1 MEVKFADSFF
11 ESLKVLKR
19 HNTWWYRTYRTI
31 TDDIPQF
38 FKNIYLFRKELY
50 KHRWWDY
57 SFTLMMLKRS
67 LEIQVEGMEKQG
79 WEVKDSLDKKISKI
93 KRVIEILE
101 NRVEVNY
108 LELAEKILGPLHDWD
123 FLGNDDN
130 VTEEEKAH
138 NKKVY
143 ALAEKIEKKDFKEL
157 WRILEGQDYKSYD
170 KEKHGDFEKW
180 YDGSGILGWWD

>member
-19 HNTWWYRTYRTI
+19 HNTWWYKTYRTI

-57 SFTLMMLKRS
+57 TFTLMILKKS
-67 LEIQVEGMEKQG
+67 LEIQVNGMEKKG
-79 WEVKDSLDKKISKI
+79 WEEKETLDKKIIKM

-101 NRVEVNY
+101 NKKVDLYVD
-108 LELAEKILGPLHDWD
+108 LAEQQLGPLYDWD
-123 FLGNDDN
+123 FLENN
-130 VTEEEKAH
+130 PKEEELAH

-143 ALAEKIEKKDFKEL
+143 TLAQEIEKKDWKEL
-157 WRILEGQDYKSYD
+157 WQILQGPDYDSYD
-170 KEKHGDFEKW
+170 SKKDGDFNAW
-180 YDGSGILGWWD
+180 YDGSGITAWWD